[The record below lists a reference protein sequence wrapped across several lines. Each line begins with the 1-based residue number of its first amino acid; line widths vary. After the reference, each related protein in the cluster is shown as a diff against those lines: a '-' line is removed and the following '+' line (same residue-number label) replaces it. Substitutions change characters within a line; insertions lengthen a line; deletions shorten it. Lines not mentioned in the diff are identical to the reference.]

1 MILQDEKNGCGAA
14 ALTNALRAIGQQ
26 LPQDAA
32 RKLAGTSHEGTTDRG
47 MVKAL
52 RTLGHVPCTLRESNA
67 GVAWVTLRGH
77 LAEGHPVLLAVDDW
91 DHWIVAIGI
100 LGDRVILV
108 DSADGSVVQVLDIA
122 NTLLRWQY
130 PGATKGFYGIA
141 VVPGE
146 GV

>member
-14 ALTNALRAIGQQ
+14 ALTNALAALGQQ

-32 RKLAGTSHEGTTDRG
+32 KKLAGTSHEGTTDKG

-52 RTLGHVPCTLRESNA
+52 RTLGHVPCNIREANA
-67 GVAWVTLRGH
+67 GIAWVTLRGH

-91 DHWIVAIGI
+91 DHWVVAVGLIGS
-100 LGDRVILV
+100 RVIVV
-108 DSADGSVVQVLDIA
+108 DSADGAVVQVLDIGQL
-122 NTLLRWQY
+122 TGRWEY

-141 VVPGE
+141 IVPGD
-146 GV
+146 V